1 MANKKDIILTKL
13 HEVEIEILDEFV
25 RICKKNNL
33 DYWLVG
39 GTLLG
44 AVRHKG
50 FIPWDD
56 DIDIGMPRQDYEK
69 FIEIAPK
76 ELDKKYFIHYFNND
90 RDYYLNFLKV
100 KKKNTLFDEKLIEN
114 IETNKNIWIDIFPYD
129 EVENPNSK
137 KYIIKNYIYKNT
149 VPIIFYK
156 RGIFTKENLRRPWLR
171 FLYIPFSYRFL
182 IKNQEKIAKS
192 EIKKENC
199 QYLTSYSGSYNFKM
213 ETLEKNKIYPLK
225 ELEFEGKMYKVF
237 NDYDYYLTRIYGDY
251 MQLPPID
258 KRVAHLPKKVIFDTT
273 KGE

>member
-76 ELDKKYFIHYFNND
+76 ELDKNYFIHYFNND